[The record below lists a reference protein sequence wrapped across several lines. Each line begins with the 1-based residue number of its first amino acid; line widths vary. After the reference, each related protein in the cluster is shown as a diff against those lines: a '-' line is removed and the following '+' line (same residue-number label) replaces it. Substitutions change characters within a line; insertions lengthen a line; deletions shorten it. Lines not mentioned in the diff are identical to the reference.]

1 MSNRRVMPI
10 ALILLIGVVGAEDR
24 VQSELRF
31 AAHTKDEKTAGVWVD
46 GQYVGFVKELAGDKK
61 LMLLPGK
68 HEIVIRQAWYNEFVK
83 QVILEPGQIEQI
95 NVALVKSAR
104 LPTKDATG
112 ELKIAATPSRAAVF
126 VDGQYAGHVDEFNGV
141 GKAMLLTPGQ
151 HRLRIALPG
160 YLPFDTMVDLRPQQK
175 LKIQT
180 DLVKG
185 SKRQHHRGRIA
196 GHKAVEDPSAQKSQL
211 GNGRTAVVNTFT
223 LRTPCRECN
232 RDVSTGVVGGNCAV

>member
-1 MSNRRVMPI
+1 MSSRRVIPTV
-10 ALILLIGVVGAEDR
+10 LILLIGMVGAEDR

-31 AAHTKDEKTAGVWVD
+31 AAHTKAEKTAGVWVD

-68 HEIVIRQAWYNEFVK
+68 HEIVIRQAWYNEFVE

-95 NVALVKSAR
+95 HVALVKSAR

-126 VDGQYAGHVDEFNGV
+126 VDGQYAGHVDEFDGV

-160 YLPFDTMVDLRPQQK
+160 YLPFDTMVDLRSQQK

-185 SKRQHHRGRIA
+185 SITEA
-196 GHKAVEDPSAQKSQL
+196 GSQ
-211 GNGRTAVVNTFT
+211 
-223 LRTPCRECN
+223 
-232 RDVSTGVVGGNCAV
+232 VSKQ

>member
-1 MSNRRVMPI
+1 MSIRRVMLI
-10 ALILLIGVVGAEDR
+10 VLILLVGMVCAEDR

-46 GQYVGFVKELAGDKK
+46 GQYVGFVKELAGGKK
-61 LMLLPGK
+61 LMLLPGQ

-83 QVILEPGQIEQI
+83 QVVLEPGQTQQI
-95 NVALVKSAR
+95 DVGLVKSAR

-112 ELKIAATPSRAAVF
+112 ELKIAATPSRAVVF
-126 VDGQYAGHVDEFNGV
+126 VDGQYAGHVDEFDGV

-185 SKRQHHRGRIA
+185 SITEA
-196 GHKAVEDPSAQKSQL
+196 GSQ
-211 GNGRTAVVNTFT
+211 VIK
-223 LRTPCRECN
+223 P
-232 RDVSTGVVGGNCAV
+232 

>member
-1 MSNRRVMPI
+1 MSKRRVLPLVM
-10 ALILLIGVVGAEDR
+10 ILLVGVVCAEDR
-24 VQSELRF
+24 VQSELKF
-31 AAHTKDEKTAGVWVD
+31 AAHSNDEKTAGVWVD
-46 GQYVGFVKELAGDKK
+46 GQYVGFVKELEGDKK
-61 LMLLPGK
+61 LKLLPGK

-83 QVILEPGQIEQI
+83 QVVLEPGQTYDI
-95 NVALVKSAR
+95 NVVLVKSAQ

-112 ELKIAATPSRAAVF
+112 ELKISATPSRAAVF
-126 VDGQYAGHVDEFNGV
+126 VDGQYAGHVDEFDGV

-185 SKRQHHRGRIA
+185 SITEA
-196 GHKAVEDPSAQKSQL
+196 GSQ
-211 GNGRTAVVNTFT
+211 
-223 LRTPCRECN
+223 
-232 RDVSTGVVGGNCAV
+232 VSRP

>member
-1 MSNRRVMPI
+1 MTQMSHRRVVPVVV
-10 ALILLIGVVGAEDR
+10 ILLIGVVCAQDR

-31 AAHTKDEKTAGVWVD
+31 AAHSKDEKTAGVWVD
-46 GQYVGFVKELAGDKK
+46 GQYVGFVKELEGDKK

-68 HEIVIRQAWYNEFVK
+68 HEILIRQAWYNELVK
-83 QVILEPGQIEQI
+83 EVILEPGKTHE
-95 NVALVKSAR
+95 VKVELVKSGR

-126 VDGQYAGHVDEFNGV
+126 VDGQYAGHVDEFDGV

-151 HRLRIALPG
+151 HRLHIALPG

-185 SKRQHHRGRIA
+185 SVTEA
-196 GHKAVEDPSAQKSQL
+196 GSQ
-211 GNGRTAVVNTFT
+211 
-223 LRTPCRECN
+223 
-232 RDVSTGVVGGNCAV
+232 VSKQ

>member
-1 MSNRRVMPI
+1 MLNHRVVQVFLGIM
-10 ALILLIGVVGAEDR
+10 LLIPAMSAEER

-31 AAHTKDEKTAGVWVD
+31 TAHTKEEKTAGVWVD
-46 GQYVGFVKELAGDKK
+46 GQYMGFVKELEGNNK
-61 LMLLPGK
+61 LKLLPGK
-68 HEIVIRQAWYNEFVK
+68 HEVVIRQAWYDEFVK
-83 QVILEPGQIEQI
+83 QIVLEPGQTQEL

-126 VDGQYAGHVDEFNGV
+126 VDGQYAGHVDEFDGV

-151 HRLRIALPG
+151 HHLRIALPG
-160 YLPFDTMVDLRPQQK
+160 YLPFDTMVDLRAQQK

-185 SKRQHHRGRIA
+185 SITGA
-196 GHKAVEDPSAQKSQL
+196 GPQ
-211 GNGRTAVVNTFT
+211 VNKQ
-223 LRTPCRECN
+223 
-232 RDVSTGVVGGNCAV
+232 

>member
-1 MSNRRVMPI
+1 MSNRRVMPVVM
-10 ALILLIGVVGAEDR
+10 ILLIGAVCAQDR

-31 AAHTKDEKTAGVWVD
+31 AAHSKDEKTAGVWVD
-46 GQYVGFVKELAGDKK
+46 GQYVGFVKELAGNKK

-83 QVILEPGQIEQI
+83 EVILEPGQIHE
-95 NVALVKSAR
+95 VKVELVKSAR

-126 VDGQYAGHVDEFNGV
+126 VDGQYAGHVDEFDGV

-151 HRLRIALPG
+151 HHLRIALPG

-185 SKRQHHRGRIA
+185 SITNA
-196 GHKAVEDPSAQKSQL
+196 GTQ
-211 GNGRTAVVNTFT
+211 
-223 LRTPCRECN
+223 
-232 RDVSTGVVGGNCAV
+232 VSK

>member
-10 ALILLIGVVGAEDR
+10 ALILLIGMVGAEDR
-24 VQSELRF
+24 VLCELRF
-31 AAHTKDEKTAGVWVD
+31 AGHTKDEKTAGVWVD
-46 GQYVGFVKELAGDKK
+46 GQYVGFAKELAGDKK

-185 SKRQHHRGRIA
+185 SITEA
-196 GHKAVEDPSAQKSQL
+196 GSQ
-211 GNGRTAVVNTFT
+211 VMK
-223 LRTPCRECN
+223 E
-232 RDVSTGVVGGNCAV
+232 

>member
-1 MSNRRVMPI
+1 MSNRRMMPVVV
-10 ALILLIGVVGAEDR
+10 ILLISAVCAQDR

-31 AAHTKDEKTAGVWVD
+31 AAHSKDEKTAGVWVD
-46 GQYVGFVKELAGDKK
+46 GQYVGFVKELVGDKK

-68 HEIVIRQAWYNEFVK
+68 HEIVIRQAWYNEFVTE
-83 QVILEPGQIEQI
+83 VILEPGKTHEV
-95 NVALVKSAR
+95 NVELVKSVR

-126 VDGQYAGHVDEFNGV
+126 VDGQYAGHVDEFDGV

-151 HRLRIALPG
+151 HHLHIALPG
-160 YLPFDTMVDLRPQQK
+160 YLPFDTTVDLRPQQK

-185 SKRQHHRGRIA
+185 SITEA
-196 GHKAVEDPSAQKSQL
+196 GSK
-211 GNGRTAVVNTFT
+211 
-223 LRTPCRECN
+223 
-232 RDVSTGVVGGNCAV
+232 VSKQ

>member
-10 ALILLIGVVGAEDR
+10 VLILLIGVVGAEDR

-83 QVILEPGQIEQI
+83 QVILEPGKIEQI
-95 NVALVKSAR
+95 NVALVKSAQ

-112 ELKIAATPSRAAVF
+112 EIKIAATPSRAVVF

-185 SKRQHHRGRIA
+185 SITEA
-196 GHKAVEDPSAQKSQL
+196 GSQ
-211 GNGRTAVVNTFT
+211 VIKQ
-223 LRTPCRECN
+223 
-232 RDVSTGVVGGNCAV
+232 

>member
-1 MSNRRVMPI
+1 MSNRTLMPMVVV
-10 ALILLIGVVGAEDR
+10 LLIGIVLAENQ

-31 AAHTKDEKTAGVWVD
+31 AAHSKDEKTAGVWVD

-61 LMLLPGK
+61 LRLLPGK

-83 QVILEPGQIEQI
+83 NVILEPGQSQE
-95 NVALVKSAR
+95 VKVELVKSAR
-104 LPTKDATG
+104 LPTQDATA

-126 VDGQYAGHVDEFNGV
+126 VDGQYAGHVDEFDGV

-151 HRLRIALPG
+151 HRLHIALPG
-160 YLPFDTMVDLRPQQK
+160 YLPFDTMVDLRSQQK

-185 SKRQHHRGRIA
+185 SITEAGSEVNKR
-196 GHKAVEDPSAQKSQL
+196 
-211 GNGRTAVVNTFT
+211 
-223 LRTPCRECN
+223 
-232 RDVSTGVVGGNCAV
+232 

>member
-1 MSNRRVMPI
+1 MSIRRVMLI
-10 ALILLIGVVGAEDR
+10 VLILLIGMVCAEDR

-46 GQYVGFVKELAGDKK
+46 GQYVGFVKELAGGKK
-61 LMLLPGK
+61 LMLLPGQ

-83 QVILEPGQIEQI
+83 QVVLEPGQIQQI
-95 NVALVKSAR
+95 DVALVKSGR
-104 LPTKDATG
+104 LPTEDATG
-112 ELKIAATPSRAAVF
+112 ELKIAATPARAVVF
-126 VDGQYAGHVDEFNGV
+126 VDGQYAGHVDEFDGV

-185 SKRQHHRGRIA
+185 SITEA
-196 GHKAVEDPSAQKSQL
+196 GSQ
-211 GNGRTAVVNTFT
+211 VIK
-223 LRTPCRECN
+223 P
-232 RDVSTGVVGGNCAV
+232 

>member
-1 MSNRRVMPI
+1 VSNLRVMPI
-10 ALILLIGVVGAEDR
+10 ALILLIGVLSAEDR

-31 AAHTKDEKTAGVWVD
+31 AAHTKDERTAGVWVD
-46 GQYVGFVKELAGDKK
+46 AQYVGFVKELAGDKK

-68 HEIVIRQAWYNEFVK
+68 HEIVIRQAWYNEFVM

-185 SKRQHHRGRIA
+185 SITEA
-196 GHKAVEDPSAQKSQL
+196 GSQ
-211 GNGRTAVVNTFT
+211 VIKQ
-223 LRTPCRECN
+223 
-232 RDVSTGVVGGNCAV
+232 

>member
-10 ALILLIGVVGAEDR
+10 ALILLIGVMGAEDR

-68 HEIVIRQAWYNEFVK
+68 HEIVVRQAWYNEFVK

-95 NVALVKSAR
+95 NVALVKSAQ

-112 ELKIAATPSRAAVF
+112 ELKIAATPSRAVVF

-151 HRLRIALPG
+151 HRLHIALPG
-160 YLPFDTMVDLRPQQK
+160 YLPFDTTVDLRPQQK

-185 SKRQHHRGRIA
+185 SITEA
-196 GHKAVEDPSAQKSQL
+196 GSQ
-211 GNGRTAVVNTFT
+211 VIKQ
-223 LRTPCRECN
+223 
-232 RDVSTGVVGGNCAV
+232 

>member
-1 MSNRRVMPI
+1 MSNRRIMPVVV
-10 ALILLIGVVGAEDR
+10 ILLIGVVCAQDR

-31 AAHTKDEKTAGVWVD
+31 AAHSKDEKTAGVWVD

-83 QVILEPGQIEQI
+83 EVILEPGKTHEV
-95 NVALVKSAR
+95 NVVLVKSPQ
-104 LPTKDATG
+104 LPTKDATA

-126 VDGQYAGHVDEFNGV
+126 VDGQYAGHVDEFDGV

-151 HRLRIALPG
+151 HRLHIALPG
-160 YLPFDTMVDLRPQQK
+160 YLPFDNMVDVRPQQK

-185 SKRQHHRGRIA
+185 SITEA
-196 GHKAVEDPSAQKSQL
+196 GSQ
-211 GNGRTAVVNTFT
+211 
-223 LRTPCRECN
+223 
-232 RDVSTGVVGGNCAV
+232 VSKQ

>member
-1 MSNRRVMPI
+1 MFNRR
-10 ALILLIGVVGAEDR
+10 ALPMVVIFLISVVCAEDR
-24 VQSELRF
+24 LQSELRF
-31 AAHTKDEKTAGVWVD
+31 AAHSKDEKTAGVWVD

-83 QVILEPGQIEQI
+83 EVILEPGQTHE
-95 NVALVKSAR
+95 VKVELVKSAQ
-104 LPTKDATG
+104 LPTKGATG

-126 VDGQYAGHVDEFNGV
+126 VDGQYAGHVDEFDGV

-151 HRLRIALPG
+151 HHLRIALPG

-185 SKRQHHRGRIA
+185 SITNA
-196 GHKAVEDPSAQKSQL
+196 GSQ
-211 GNGRTAVVNTFT
+211 
-223 LRTPCRECN
+223 
-232 RDVSTGVVGGNCAV
+232 VSEQ

>member
-10 ALILLIGVVGAEDR
+10 VLMLLIGVVGAEDR

-83 QVILEPGQIEQI
+83 QVILEPGKIEQI
-95 NVALVKSAR
+95 NVALVKSAQ

-112 ELKIAATPSRAAVF
+112 ELKIDATPSRAAVF

-175 LKIQT
+175 LKIKT

-185 SKRQHHRGRIA
+185 SITEA
-196 GHKAVEDPSAQKSQL
+196 GSQ
-211 GNGRTAVVNTFT
+211 VIKQ
-223 LRTPCRECN
+223 
-232 RDVSTGVVGGNCAV
+232 

>member
-10 ALILLIGVVGAEDR
+10 VLILLIGVVGAEDR

-31 AAHTKDEKTAGVWVD
+31 AAHTKDEKTAGVLVD
-46 GQYVGFVKELAGDKK
+46 GQYVGFVKELEGDKK

-68 HEIVIRQAWYNEFVK
+68 HEIVIRQAWYNEFVN

-95 NVALVKSAR
+95 NVALVKSAG

-126 VDGQYAGHVDEFNGV
+126 VDGQYAGHVEEFNGV

-180 DLVKG
+180 DLVRG
-185 SKRQHHRGRIA
+185 SITEA
-196 GHKAVEDPSAQKSQL
+196 GSQ
-211 GNGRTAVVNTFT
+211 VIKQ
-223 LRTPCRECN
+223 
-232 RDVSTGVVGGNCAV
+232 

>member
-1 MSNRRVMPI
+1 MFNRRVMPI
-10 ALILLIGVVGAEDR
+10 VLILLIGVVGAEDR

-83 QVILEPGQIEQI
+83 QVILEPGKIEQI
-95 NVALVKSAR
+95 NVALVKSAQ

-112 ELKIAATPSRAAVF
+112 ELKIDATPSRAAVF

-185 SKRQHHRGRIA
+185 SITEA
-196 GHKAVEDPSAQKSQL
+196 GSQ
-211 GNGRTAVVNTFT
+211 VIKQ
-223 LRTPCRECN
+223 
-232 RDVSTGVVGGNCAV
+232 